1 MLEIIETEL
10 TQISKGFAIMGGFI
24 VIYGLVSYVVKERL
38 YLSEPLLAMT
48 LGYVPHLTQ
57 HHCRTPCAELGQ
69 PLRVGRRRDVQ

>member
-24 VIYGLVSYVVKERL
+24 VIYGLVSYMVKERL

-48 LGYVPHLTQ
+48 LGYVLLLTQ
-57 HHCRTPCAELGQ
+57 HYCRASCPELG
-69 PLRVGRRRDVQ
+69 